1 MVQNSNVIMLVI
13 CRLKNVVKGLFL
25 DFLLWRIAVVVC
37 VAYPQRFP
45 TIDLLLTS
53 KILIFVVES

>member
-1 MVQNSNVIMLVI
+1 MVQNSSVIMLVI

-25 DFLLWRIAVVVC
+25 DFLLWRIAAVVC

-45 TIDLLLTS
+45 TIDLLSTS